1 MTNKPFLVG
10 ITGGSGSGKTTFLKR
25 LVEAIGEENVAIL
38 TQDNYYINRAQ
49 QPKDINGVEDYD
61 RPESFD
67 FEQYRLDL
75 SKLLAGESIEINEYT
90 YNKAAQERTKLV
102 INAAKIVVT
111 EGIFV
116 FHFPEISKLIN
127 LKVFVDA
134 KEAVKMRRRIF
145 RDAVERGYDM
155 NDVLYRYENHVT
167 PSYERYIKPIR
178 HEADIIIPNNADFS
192 KGLEVLTQFLKSKI
206 KQA

>member
-1 MTNKPFLVG
+1 MSSKPFLVG
-10 ITGGSGSGKTTFLKR
+10 ITGGSGSGKTTFIKR
-25 LVEAIGEENVAIL
+25 LVEDMGIENVAVL
-38 TQDNYYINRAQ
+38 TQDNYYINRDN

-67 FEQYRLDL
+67 FVQYKQDL
-75 SKLLAGESIEINEYT
+75 FKLLNGESVEIYEYN
-90 YNKAAQERTKLV
+90 YNKSKQERNKIV
-102 INAAKIVVT
+102 IKSAKIVVT

-116 FHFPEISKLIN
+116 FHFPEISDLIN
-127 LKVFVDA
+127 LKIFVDA
-134 KEAVKMRRRIF
+134 KEAVKMRRRIY

-178 HEADIIIPNNADFS
+178 HDADIIIPNNADFA
-192 KGLEVLTQFLKSKI
+192 KGLAVLTQFLKSKI
-206 KQA
+206 KQE